1 MSAERPIRGPFVVV
15 AIAVGLSAFMLLTF
29 PGIFM
34 EGLIYP
40 TLAVLTTLVLVVL
53 WKIIRRKRS

>member
-1 MSAERPIRGPFVVV
+1 MVV